1 MSVHP
6 EKLDREKFNETLNS
20 FKTEI
25 KSHPNIFL
33 KSLQKMMLT
42 WGHLYRLITVQGLS
56 EEDAAAELAKQLDE
70 DGNPL
75 VTLNEAVQ
83 ITKMFTTIDWSKEK
97 TEKEDIEPKHK
108 IKSRQRQKGGAID
121 LQTAQDAVKSVV
133 TNPTAIAGTAVAG
146 TVGFFAYTDAGK
158 AMWKKLRDKLR
169 KDSPYMFELLADVED
184 AITVS
189 AQQPQVPQRF
199 AYGKDQDLLALE
211 FTPDELVGRAIST
224 ATTIDRVTDIAAS
237 RLGYWALEDN
247 LPIAFFAGPVPGR
260 LILPLLLGLLE
271 LIRIL
276 LSILPDS
283 WFNYIN
289 PVFSVLMAFFE
300 LSRGDWKHAWLTMH
314 GAMKTNFWSSMRWKM
329 ILNSLSLVSPDTKYQ
344 ALALMLDTP
353 REFFR
358 GFMFWLFLQVCPK
371 LKTISKYRDLLYI
384 LNGTPLTGIHHLEI
398 SDFYRIRSIL
408 LNSPILCFTPVHV
421 WLQSMTKVVAPWDS
435 FFIPLQAIKN
445 TIGAPRMAE
454 PETFESKCSE
464 TAPNRF
470 YRILIRLIDNKDRI
484 SVLLPEG
491 LHDLWERLI
500 PYLEKI
506 DHPQSILKDN
516 KITLHEVF
524 QPILNIKGPL
534 RQYFDNEFLEKTQEF
549 VSTNDLDGW
558 GEWIYRYNKSFIIN
572 TRAAV
577 KLMDPLVINDVKH
590 VVKEY
595 VPLVHDVGKIAMKKE
610 LPKVAN
616 EALAVLTHIVDP
628 FDVFVNNGLTLEAVM
643 GPVIKDPAL
652 LKIMNPRFKLELE
665 QIIKQ
670 KSGNELEKINKFSE
684 WITAYPK
691 KRIFGEDTDS
701 LSSALRKLAAKGK
714 QIQVEAP
721 RVMKEFQKLPIM
733 KKVTKAIKD
742 YKIPAKDSEFKMP
755 SQPDASDSG
764 KTPASDSGKTP
775 ASDSVKTPS
784 PSKRSL
790 SSQSRKKRSQVRGR
804 TRKNRL

>member
-6 EKLDREKFNETLNS
+6 EKLDRQKFNETLNS

-56 EEDAAAELAKQLDE
+56 EEDAAAQLAKQLDE

-97 TEKEDIEPKHK
+97 TEKEDVEPKSNSK
-108 IKSRQRQKGGAID
+108 QRQRGGAID

-189 AQQPQVPQRF
+189 AQQPLVPQRF

-247 LPIAFFAGPVPGR
+247 FPIAFFVGPVPGR

-435 FFIPLQAIKN
+435 FFLPLQAIKN

-484 SVLLPEG
+484 SVLLPDG

-549 VSTNDLDGW
+549 VSSNDLDGW

-670 KSGNELEKINKFSE
+670 KSENELEKINKFSE
-684 WITAYPK
+684 WISAYPK

-701 LSSALRKLAAKGK
+701 LSSALRKLAEKGK

-721 RVMKEFQKLPIM
+721 RVMKEFEKLPIM
-733 KKVTKAIKD
+733 KKVTKAIED

-755 SQPDASDSG
+755 SQP
-764 KTPASDSGKTP
+764 
-775 ASDSVKTPS
+775 ASDSVKT

>member
-670 KSGNELEKINKFSE
+670 KSENELEKINKFSE

-755 SQPDASDSG
+755 SQPDASDSV
-764 KTPASDSGKTP
+764 KTP
-775 ASDSVKTPS
+775 ASDSVKT

>member
-6 EKLDREKFNETLNS
+6 EKLDRQKFNETLNS

-97 TEKEDIEPKHK
+97 TEKEDVEPKSNSK
-108 IKSRQRQKGGAID
+108 QRQRGGAID

-189 AQQPQVPQRF
+189 AQQPLVPQRF

-247 LPIAFFAGPVPGR
+247 LPIAFFVGPVPGR

-435 FFIPLQAIKN
+435 FFLPLQAIKN

-454 PETFESKCSE
+454 PETFEAKCSE

-470 YRILIRLIDNKDRI
+470 YRILTRLIDNKDRI
-484 SVLLPEG
+484 SVLLPKPA
-491 LHDLWERLI
+491 HDLWERLI

-516 KITLHEVF
+516 KLTLHEVF

-595 VPLVHDVGKIAMKKE
+595 VPFVHDVGKIAMKKE

-616 EALAVLTHIVDP
+616 EALAILTHIVDP

-665 QIIKQ
+665 QILKE
-670 KSGNELEKINKFSE
+670 KSENELEKINKFSA
-684 WITAYPK
+684 WISAYPK

-701 LSSALRKLAAKGK
+701 LSSALKKLAAKGK

-755 SQPDASDSG
+755 SQPNSP
-764 KTPASDSGKTP
+764 PAPSAPSAP
-775 ASDSVKTPS
+775 APS
-784 PSKRSL
+784 APAPSKRSL

>member
-670 KSGNELEKINKFSE
+670 KSENELEKINKFSE